1 MHIILYIHFVTYHP
15 CEVAIISDFFHHWVW
30 LFQLVLYIQ
39 RELLVYSKRFSL
51 QFGFAFTRTQATM
64 VNNAS
69 NSRSVGRKTFSPVC
83 FHSLVFSDQ
92 NGGHHRILSNVRF
105 LVLRKLLR
113 FLCIHMR
120 HFPQISKHQIVF
132 YRSTLQVQ

>member
-15 CEVAIISDFFHHWVW
+15 CEVAIISDLFHHWVQ

-39 RELLVYSKRFSL
+39 RELLVYSKRFPL
-51 QFGFAFTRTQATM
+51 QFVFAFTRAQATM
-64 VNNAS
+64 VNKAS
-69 NSRSVGRKTFSPVC
+69 NSRSVGRKTFPPVC

-92 NGGHHRILSNVRF
+92 NGGHYRILSNVRF
-105 LVLRKLLR
+105 LVLRKHWPLLYI
-113 FLCIHMR
+113 LMGC
-120 HFPQISKHQIVF
+120 FPQTSKYQIVF